1 MIKYDNK
8 YYDGIVSKY
17 NYELV
22 DSLPIKENI
31 NFNDMWY
38 CSYNI
43 KSFLDGIDKNKK
55 QLVIMGIGINGI
67 PHFGTVSQMLKA
79 IYLQKHGFK
88 VQIILGDLDVYG
100 ARAKSLN
107 DINKLINKYKRF
119 LVKLGF
125 DETKG
130 KIRNQYDYPEIIRT
144 SFLLSSCIKDQDFE
158 EIEEDIN
165 DLYKTERVYT
175 GMDFNVKQ
183 SISLMFAD
191 FIHPGL
197 IDGVDNVLIISG
209 IDEHGYVWKANEIR
223 ERMGINMTISGLY
236 SKMMRGLND
245 YPKMSKSIPN
255 SNIDLSCTKADLK
268 KILNFE
274 HFNYDNAENSFVYQL
289 MCYVSF
295 YDKEKLSEL
304 KINCNAKND
313 KWNKDVENYIND
325 LYKICKLWR

>member
-8 YYDGIVSKY
+8 YYNNIVNRY

-22 DSLPIKENI
+22 ESLPKENFGT
-31 NFNDMWY
+31 NSKWY
-38 CSYNI
+38 CSYNL
-43 KSFLDGIDKNKK
+43 KPFLDGISTNKK
-55 QLVIMGIGINGI
+55 QLVIMGIGINGV
-67 PHFGTVSQMLKA
+67 PHIGTVSQMLKA
-79 IYLQKHGFK
+79 IYLQKQGFN

-100 ARAKSLN
+100 ARAKSLK
-107 DINKLINKYKRF
+107 DINRLIIKYKEF

-144 SFLLSSCIKDQDFE
+144 SFLLSSCIKDRDFE

-191 FIHPGL
+191 FIHPGFV
-197 IDGVDNVLIISG
+197 DGVDNVLVISG
-209 IDEHGYVWKANEIR
+209 IDEHGYVWKADEIR
-223 ERMGINMTISGLY
+223 KRMGINMTISGLY
-236 SKMMRGLND
+236 SKMMRGING
-245 YPKMSKSIPN
+245 YPKMSKSILN
-255 SNIDLSCTKADLK
+255 SNINLSYTKEELK
-268 KILNFE
+268 QILTYE
-274 HFNYDNAENSFVYQL
+274 EFNYDNAENSFVYQL
-289 MCYVSF
+289 MYYVSF
-295 YDKEKLSEL
+295 YDEEKLSEL
-304 KINCNAKND
+304 KKDCND
-313 KWNKDVENYIND
+313 KNANWKEDIEIYIND

>member
-8 YYDGIVSKY
+8 YYDNIVNKY

-22 DSLPIKENI
+22 DNLPKENFGI
-31 NFNDMWY
+31 NNKWY
-38 CSYNI
+38 CSYNL
-43 KSFLDGIDKNKK
+43 KPFLDGISTNKK
-55 QLVIMGIGINGI
+55 QLVIMGIGINGV
-67 PHFGTVSQMLKA
+67 PHIGTVSQMLKA
-79 IYLQKHGFK
+79 IYLQKQGFN

-100 ARAKSLN
+100 ARAKSLK
-107 DINKLINKYKRF
+107 DINKLIIKYKKF

-144 SFLLSSCIKDQDFE
+144 SFLLSSCIKDRDFE

-197 IDGVDNVLIISG
+197 IDGFDNVLIISG
-209 IDEHGYVWKANEIR
+209 IDEHGYVWKADEIR
-223 ERMGINMTISGLY
+223 KRMEINMTISGLY

-255 SNIDLSCTKADLK
+255 SNIDLSCTKAELK
-268 KILNFE
+268 KILTYEN
-274 HFNYDNAENSFVYQL
+274 FNYDNAENSFVYQL

-295 YDKEKLSEL
+295 YGEEKLSEL
-304 KINCNAKND
+304 KKNCNDKND
-313 KWNKDVENYIND
+313 KWREDVENYIND